1 MSDVQRQG
9 RSALEVQLLDE
20 LSAMSTYA
28 LGTGA
33 RMPDSV
39 VSVVMQVQGVGDAPL
54 DSATLV
60 AVENAHESLS
70 RALAPATPQALN
82 LFDNEAHRVR
92 RFSWLPSLG
101 PVALVRQLTLVGVL
115 FLIGFILLG
124 LSSSVSR
131 TSGGILD
138 SSGTTLLVNLLFV
151 LCASGLGAVFAAL
164 FRINQY
170 IARRTYDPIY

>member
-1 MSDVQRQG
+1 M
-9 RSALEVQLLDE
+9 
-20 LSAMSTYA
+20 
-28 LGTGA
+28 
-33 RMPDSV
+33 
-39 VSVVMQVQGVGDAPL
+39 
-54 DSATLV
+54 
-60 AVENAHESLS
+60 
-70 RALAPATPQALN
+70 
-82 LFDNEAHRVR
+82 FDNEAHRVR

-170 IARRTYDPIY
+170 IARRTYDPIYESSYWVNIVLGLIGGLLLAELLLEIFDSGVDGDPSETPFARPLLALVVGKDFVWLRS